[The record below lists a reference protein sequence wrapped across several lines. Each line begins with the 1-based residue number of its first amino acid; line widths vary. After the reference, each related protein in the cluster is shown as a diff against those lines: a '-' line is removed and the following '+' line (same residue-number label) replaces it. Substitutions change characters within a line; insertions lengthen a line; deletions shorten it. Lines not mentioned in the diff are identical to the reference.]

1 MVSRKLFI
9 QLNHRLIEIFEC
21 NKNIPFAGL
30 SVLNCGDLFQLPPVN
45 PPAVYCQ
52 ISDIHGLTLKDLSSL
67 ALWCNFK
74 IVELTEV
81 MRQRGDTTLTD
92 LLNKIKIGYINDSVE
107 SVLKEMFIDQND
119 PNYPVDVLHIFAENV
134 LLRNH
139 SDAMMQKLDSPMV
152 SINAIDQ
159 LPKSVTLSEEE
170 LVSLKARKLADP
182 GNISSQMVLKIGA
195 RVMLSNII
203 DINNR
208 LINEQNGVVKYLTS
222 AVGKI
227 IKIYVFFD
235 NNQAGLRA
243 MSHDNLSQR
252 HQ

>member
-1 MVSRKLFI
+1 M
-9 QLNHRLIEIFEC
+9 
-21 NKNIPFAGL
+21 
-30 SVLNCGDLFQLPPVN
+30 
-45 PPAVYCQ
+45 YCQ
-52 ISDIHGLTLKDLSSL
+52 ISDIHGSTLNILSGLES
-67 ALWCNFK
+67 WCNFN
-74 IVELTEV
+74 IAELTEV
-81 MRQRGDTTLTD
+81 MRQRGDKTLID
-92 LLNKIKIGYINDSVE
+92 LVNKISIGYIDDSVE
-107 SVLKEMFIDQND
+107 SVLNKKFIDQND